1 MNFFESIQICFK
13 KYFDSMGRASR
24 SEFWYFTLF
33 CIIANFI
40 AITLSAILQGMTFDD
55 VLNDESNFLGI
66 IDMIVYFIL
75 LIPMFTVTWRR
86 MHDIN
91 RSGWW
96 ILITITIIGIL
107 LLLYW
112 YCKKGDEG
120 ENKFGNNPLKS

>member
-1 MNFFESIQICFK
+1 
-13 KYFDSMGRASR
+13 MGRASR

-120 ENKFGNNPLKS
+120 ENKFGNNPL